1 MIIDRTKREKEKGMK
16 RFIIV
21 ASILVMMAGFAAPVS
36 AANSLKQNTFGLSLG
51 FNNGS
56 LHDAVTISG
65 RYLVTDTLAAIAD
78 FGFAKQNGD
87 QSGSFL
93 LIGVGVRKYLKKEDF
108 APFVGGSFKYEK
120 NKIQDNTE
128 MFGIFGDFGAEYFFS
143 KEFSVE
149 GSVGI
154 GLESVED
161 NTVNPSQDYT
171 VFGTT
176 TSGVRVN
183 FYF

>member
-1 MIIDRTKREKEKGMK
+1 MK
-16 RFIIV
+16 RLIMIV
-21 ASILVMMAGFAAPVS
+21 SVLVIMISAVTS
-36 AANSLKQNTFGLSLG
+36 VQAANSLKQGTIGMSLG

-65 RYLVTDTLAAIAD
+65 RYFVMDTMAVIAD

-87 QSGSFL
+87 QGGSFV
-93 LIGVGVRKYLKKEDF
+93 LIGVGARKYLKKEDF
-108 APFVGGSFKYEK
+108 APFVGGSFRYEK

-143 KEFSVE
+143 KELSVE

-171 VFGTT
+171 IFGTT
-176 TSGVRVN
+176 SSGVRVN